1 MLTCVS
7 AAAADGPSLPASGSA
22 PPRCDASAAE
32 TSRSPA
38 INTRT
43 VKRYVIND
51 IHVRVHYDYLNAAK
65 YYLCANQHM
74 YSTIHERS
82 LVLVI
87 ANMYN
92 TTARLPVVNAHAR
105 RHYLVALLLLGQ
117 QSLLCVVEHALCAR
131 QLLA

>member
-1 MLTCVS
+1 
-7 AAAADGPSLPASGSA
+7 
-22 PPRCDASAAE
+22 
-32 TSRSPA
+32 
-38 INTRT
+38 
-43 VKRYVIND
+43 
-51 IHVRVHYDYLNAAK
+51 
-65 YYLCANQHM
+65 M

-92 TTARLPVVNAHAR
+92 TTARLSIIVNAHAR

>member
-1 MLTCVS
+1 
-7 AAAADGPSLPASGSA
+7 
-22 PPRCDASAAE
+22 
-32 TSRSPA
+32 
-38 INTRT
+38 
-43 VKRYVIND
+43 
-51 IHVRVHYDYLNAAK
+51 
-65 YYLCANQHM
+65 M
-74 YSTIHERS
+74 YSTIHERG

-131 QLLA
+131 QLLAQQHQLSLALQPTHRQPRIIHLMQAYGV